1 MSGPSLEEESR
12 KAGLAVLIGEYTGL
26 NGMFTVSLTEKK
38 TFEQVLEDRA
48 IKAQGYLEEQWN
60 QVA

>member
-1 MSGPSLEEESR
+1 M
-12 KAGLAVLIGEYTGL
+12 AVLIGEYTGL

-48 IKAQGYLEEQWN
+48 IKAQGYLEEQWD
-60 QVA
+60 QAA

>member
-1 MSGPSLEEESR
+1 M
-12 KAGLAVLIGEYTGL
+12 LIGEHTGL
-26 NGMFTVSLTEKK
+26 NGLFTVSLTEKK

-48 IKAQGYLEEQWN
+48 IKAQGYLEEQWG